1 MLVKYFLVILLL
13 LLTFLPSPGQDLSP
27 STGMQNMVLLHW
39 ENDIFLH
46 TDYYFTNGVAVEFIS
61 PVVRIKAMDKLLYMP
76 LKNGFASH
84 SISIRQNMYTP
95 EKMFEADVQW
105 NDRPYA
111 GYFIGEYKLS
121 QETKRKK
128 FSSGLSIGMLGEYS
142 LAARTQDFV
151 HSLDEMVPAAGWQY
165 QVKNAPVINLQSR
178 YQEML
183 VRNPVFDLHYGI
195 NGRIGSLYTD
205 VSVDATLRVGKRTA
219 GFDFQTTGMRT
230 TDFECYLF
238 MNAAS
243 TLSYFDATLQGSI
256 LNYHPSEHY
265 FENAERYMFVSMLSM
280 GWVLSYNHLRL
291 RASMVHL
298 TPEFKGGKSH
308 GWGEISLGVSF

>member
-1 MLVKYFLVILLL
+1 
-13 LLTFLPSPGQDLSP
+13 
-27 STGMQNMVLLHW
+27 MQNMVLLHW

-46 TDYYFTNGVAVEFIS
+46 TDYYFTNGAAVEFIS
-61 PVVRIKAMDKLLYMP
+61 PAVRIKAMDKLLYMP

-95 EKMFEADVQW
+95 EKMFETDVQW

-165 QVKNAPVINLQSR
+165 QVK
-178 YQEML
+178 ML
-183 VRNPVFDLHYGI
+183 LLSTSN
-195 NGRIGSLYTD
+195 
-205 VSVDATLRVGKRTA
+205 RVTRKCW
-219 GFDFQTTGMRT
+219 
-230 TDFECYLF
+230 FEIPY
-238 MNAAS
+238 S
-243 TLSYFDATLQGSI
+243 TC
-256 LNYHPSEHY
+256 N
-265 FENAERYMFVSMLSM
+265 MVSMAEL
-280 GWVLSYNHLRL
+280 VVY
-291 RASMVHL
+291 
-298 TPEFKGGKSH
+298 TPMFRPMPQ
-308 GWGEISLGVSF
+308 